1 MTQDILIE
9 KAEEFIRQF
18 YNETG
23 LDQTSCERRIQEVK
37 QSITEL
43 GSYNHTTEELQY
55 GARAAW
61 RNSNRCIGRLFWNS
75 LHVFDAREAKTESS
89 VEEALINH
97 IEYATNGG
105 KIRSAITIFAPRQN
119 NRDPVRIY
127 NHQLIRYAGYTADN
141 EEIIGDPHSV
151 PFTHYCRSLGWEGKG
166 TKYDILPLVVQLE
179 GKTPY
184 YFELPSSIIKEV
196 QITHPVYPISE
207 LELKWY
213 AVPIISE
220 MKLEIGGIEYIAA
233 PFNGWYM
240 ETEIGARNFADENRY
255 NELSKVAEKMGLS
268 TEYQSTL
275 WKDRALIELNY
286 AVLTSFK
293 EAGVSMVDH
302 HTASNQFSLFEEK
315 EKVEGREVTGDWTW
329 LIPPLSPAS
338 SHIFHNTYNNTWKSP
353 NFFYQPSFFQNN
365 PVQLKEGS
373 CPFLSQY

>member
-1 MTQDILIE
+1 MKQDLLIE
-9 KAEEFIRQF
+9 KAEEFISLF
-18 YNETG
+18 YMENG
-23 LDQTSCERRIQEVK
+23 LSQTSCESRMEEIKR
-37 QSITEL
+37 SIKES
-43 GSYNHTTEELQY
+43 GFYHHTTEELNY

-75 LHVFDAREAKTESS
+75 LHVFDARKAKTEND

-97 IEYATNGG
+97 IDYASNGG
-105 KIRSAITIFAPRQN
+105 KIRSAITIFSPREG

-127 NHQLIRYAGYTADN
+127 NHQLIRYAGYTTDN
-141 EEIIGDPHSV
+141 GEVIGDPHSV
-151 PFTHYCRSLGWEGKG
+151 PFTRYCLSLGWSGQG
-166 TKYDILPLVVQLE
+166 TKYDILPLVIQLD
-179 GKTPY
+179 GKDPY
-184 YFELPSSIIKEV
+184 FFELPSSMIKEV
-196 QITHPVYPISE
+196 QISHPSYPISD

-240 ETEIGARNFADENRY
+240 ETEIAARNFADENRY

-293 EAGVSMVDH
+293 AAGVSMVDH
-302 HTASNQFSLFEEK
+302 HTASNQFALFEEK
-315 EKVEGREVTGDWTW
+315 EKMEGREVTGDWTW

-338 SHIFHNTYNNTWKSP
+338 THIFHNTYNNTWKSP
-353 NFFYQPSFFQNN
+353 NFFYQPSFFQHYEADK
-365 PVQLKEGS
+365 KEGS